1 MRNAAS
7 FMRHYQGEFTQQPRT
22 PLDDLAREY
31 YERAEAYD
39 RTVCTGPICD
49 GSILPATGEEFVLI
63 NRHAIELH
71 RELARRANQMGHTDQ
86 QLRQAMRKY
95 ATQ

>member
-7 FMRHYQGEFTQQPRT
+7 FMRHYQGEFAQEQPT

-39 RTVCTGPICD
+39 RTVCTGPIRD

-63 NRHAIELH
+63 KRHAIELH
-71 RELARRANQMGHTDQ
+71 RELAGRADKMGYTSE
-86 QLRQAMRKY
+86 QLRQAMKKY